1 MDLKQEVWRQ
11 YRHNYAKMHP
21 LRTLFWEC
29 TLRCNMHCRHCGSD
43 CKVST
48 QTPDMPA
55 KDFFKAIDDITPHV
69 NPHEV
74 FVIFTGGEALLRP
87 DCCDPTWRLAG
98 WSCTGASFPGGW

>member
-48 QTPDMPA
+48 
-55 KDFFKAIDDITPHV
+55 
-69 NPHEV
+69 
-74 FVIFTGGEALLRP
+74 
-87 DCCDPTWRLAG
+87 C
-98 WSCTGASFPGGW
+98 S